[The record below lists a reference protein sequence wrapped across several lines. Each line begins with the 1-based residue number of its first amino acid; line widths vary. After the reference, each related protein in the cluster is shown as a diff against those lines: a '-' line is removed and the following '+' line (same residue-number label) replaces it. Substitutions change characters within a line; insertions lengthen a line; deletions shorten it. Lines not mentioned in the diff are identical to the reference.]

1 MGKVLI
7 IEDDPLITKVYS
19 TRLTSDGHQVFIAK
33 DGKEGLEL
41 VRKEIPNVIVLDIMM
56 PKVSGLEVLEE
67 LKKSPATAKI
77 PVIVYTNLAREDEIK
92 EAKRLG
98 ATEFI
103 AKVSLTPQQV
113 VAKIESYLK
122 T

>member
-41 VRKEIPNVIVLDIMM
+41 VRKEIPDVIVLDIMM